1 MASHSSVAPSD
12 LLSLRQQLRTL
23 RQRLPIAEQR
33 RAARAVADGLAGCS
47 GFGAARRI
55 AGYWACHGELDPLP
69 LLERAWNAGKAVY
82 LPVLA
87 DAPPQ
92 SLRFAPYSPGTPL
105 RRNRFHIPEPDVA
118 PADWLK
124 PTELDLV
131 LMPLVAFDPTGT
143 RLGMGGG
150 FYDRSFAFLLDPGYC
165 GCRPWLLGLGYAFQ
179 KVAALPRQ
187 PWDVPLDA
195 AITERAFSVF
205 EERS

>member
-33 RAARAVADGLAGCS
+33 RAARAVADGLAGCP

-82 LPVLA
+82 LPVLT

-165 GCRPWLLGLGYAFQ
+165 GYRPWLIGLGYAFQ

-205 EERS
+205 GERS

>member
-1 MASHSSVAPSD
+1 MVLDPI
-12 LLSLRQQLRTL
+12 QLRRQL
-23 RQRLPIAEQR
+23 RALRRELSVVKQRQ
-33 RAARAVADGLAGCS
+33 AARTVADQITHWPV
-47 GFGAARRI
+47 FVAARRI
-55 AGYWACHGELDPLP
+55 AGYWACDGELDPLSV
-69 LLERAWNAGKAVY
+69 LEQAWNSGKMVY

-87 DAPPQ
+87 ESPPQ
-92 SLRFAPYSPGTPL
+92 FLRFALYQPGTPL

-205 EERS
+205 EEKS